1 MNCLSHLECSHCGH
15 TCTADQLQSVC
26 RRCGRP
32 LLARYDLQE
41 VGRRL
46 HREDLADREPTLWR
60 YHELL
65 PVRDTRQVLSL
76 GEGLTPLLR
85 ANRLGRD
92 LGMHSLFI
100 KEESLNPTGSFKARG
115 LSVAVS
121 RARELGV
128 KEVALPSAGNAGSA
142 AAAYSARAGML
153 AHVFMPSDVP
163 QPFLWECRAYGADIR
178 LTDGLITES
187 GRKAEE
193 EARQYGW
200 FLLSTLREP
209 YRIEG
214 KKTLGFEIAE
224 QLGWQLPEVILY
236 PTGGGTG
243 LIGLWKSFLELRQ
256 LGWVE
261 GPPPRMVAVQ
271 PDGCAP
277 IVRAY
282 QEGQEHARPWE
293 NARTVAAGLRVP
305 SSLGDFLVLRALRDS
320 QGTAVAVSEE
330 ELLLGQQDLGRQ
342 EGIFACPEGGATLA
356 ALRNLL
362 RSGWVSRQERVVL
375 FNTGTGLR
383 YPLDSA

>member
-1 MNCLSHLECSHCGH
+1 
-15 TCTADQLQSVC
+15 
-26 RRCGRP
+26 
-32 LLARYDLQE
+32 
-41 VGRRL
+41 
-46 HREDLADREPTLWR
+46 
-60 YHELL
+60 
-65 PVRDTRQVLSL
+65 
-76 GEGLTPLLR
+76 
-85 ANRLGRD
+85 
-92 LGMHSLFI
+92 
-100 KEESLNPTGSFKARG
+100 
-115 LSVAVS
+115 
-121 RARELGV
+121 
-128 KEVALPSAGNAGSA
+128 
-142 AAAYSARAGML
+142 
-153 AHVFMPSDVP
+153 
-163 QPFLWECRAYGADIR
+163 
-178 LTDGLITES
+178 
-187 GRKAEE
+187 
-193 EARQYGW
+193 
-200 FLLSTLREP
+200 LREP

-271 PDGCAP
+271 PAGCAP
-277 IVRAY
+277 LVRAY
-282 QEGQEHARPWE
+282 EEGQEYARPWE